1 MIIKSYELPHS
12 SFMSVEKDL
21 RLIFDWIMKN
31 KNLCKL
37 LYYTDNLALQKPAL
51 TEEQKLEM
59 YGKQVKIVPK
69 IYVDGSVLSYIIIS
83 MDNFTPSS
91 NPEFR
96 DNIITFDII
105 CHFDQWHLQDFE
117 LRPYRIAAEIDSM
130 FNGKR
135 LTGIGRLQF
144 LGASQIILNDEFAG
158 LTLMYQ
164 AIHGGEDKIGAPN
177 PMNQEQFEK
186 DSDELFNS

>member
-1 MIIKSYELPHS
+1 MIIKNYTIPHS
-12 SFMSVEKDL
+12 SFMSVDKDL
-21 RLIFDWIMKN
+21 EIITTWMMKDD
-31 KNLCKL
+31 NLCKI
-37 LYYTDNLALQKPAL
+37 LYYTDRDALSRPAL
-51 TEEQKLEM
+51 TERQKAGM
-59 YGKQVKIVPK
+59 IGNQIKIVPK

>member
-1 MIIKSYELPHS
+1 
-12 SFMSVEKDL
+12 
-21 RLIFDWIMKN
+21 
-31 KNLCKL
+31 
-37 LYYTDNLALQKPAL
+37 
-51 TEEQKLEM
+51 
-59 YGKQVKIVPK
+59 
-69 IYVDGSVLSYIIIS
+69 
-83 MDNFTPSS
+83 
-91 NPEFR
+91 
-96 DNIITFDII
+96 
-105 CHFDQWHLQDFE
+105 
-117 LRPYRIAAEIDSM
+117 M